1 MAYMKKMRKK
11 KMRSKKNARKTK
23 RIRGGSLYPTEGS
36 TYGDPTKI
44 HDAGL
49 KARVQSAIAAQAKSR
64 SEEVGINEFFSRP
77 SYKPTT
83 YKDGKYVL
91 SQDEAD
97 FNEAKQFYLKH
108 RNSGQ

>member
-1 MAYMKKMRKK
+1 MKKMRKT
-11 KMRSKKNARKTK
+11 KMRSKNGRKTK

-44 HDAGL
+44 NDVGL
-49 KARVQSAIAAQAKSR
+49 QARVKSAIAAQAKSR

-83 YKDGKYVL
+83 YINGKYVL
-91 SQDEAD
+91 TQDEAD
-97 FNEAKQFYLKH
+97 FNEAKQHYLKH
-108 RNSGQ
+108 RNSHQ